1 MLARR
6 EHGRAELTAKLI
18 QKGYDEELVG
28 GLVATLAAEGLVSD
42 ERFVEALVSARR
54 QRGYGPLRI
63 RQEMKDKGVAEEL
76 IDRWVD
82 PGDRDWIAQLQRVRV
97 KKFGTMI
104 PREYAERARQARFL
118 QHRGFAAEQIRRVLN
133 ADDLD

>member
-6 EHGRAELTAKLI
+6 EHSRAELTAKLI

-28 GLVATLAAEGLVSD
+28 GLVAALAAEGLVSD
-42 ERFVEALVSARR
+42 ERFVEALVSVRR
-54 QRGYGPLRI
+54 GRGFGPLRI
-63 RQEMKDKGVAEEL
+63 RQELQDKGVAEEL
-76 IDRWVD
+76 VDRWVD
-82 PGDRDWIAQLQRVRV
+82 AGDRDWIEQLQRVRV

-104 PREYAERARQARFL
+104 PKGYAERARQARFL
-118 QHRGFAAEQIRRVLN
+118 QQRGFPAEQIRRVLN